1 MDTKYI
7 TPEHLKTLI
16 TVIDMVTERGALKGN
31 ELMTVSELR
40 NNLTLELE
48 FFVQEQQRLEQERMI
63 KLQQE
68 EEARKLK
75 EEQDAFLLKKKFADE
90 RLKRRELEKEL
101 ATVKLAPQP
110 VIDEQET
117 AELNTLA
124 QARSVEDVKSTDT
137 GQVMEF
143 KFIEQELE
151 AEKVKV
157 QQPPVETQQVESQ
170 PSEFSIPTEEPVQKP
185 RSKAREMANLVSGRV
200 TGSEPQV
207 TSSNVPTEESPVSE
221 VEDEKFDFNEV
232 GGDWIGEHVKEENV
246 GLQDKEHDEW
256 LEKHGTDD
264 VNEALSNIAD
274 ELEAADT
281 PSAVDD
287 AAAVMSGGAN
297 DDPLLS
303 LAQDLEVNTYE
314 SVEELEQKI
323 AEKNEAAEEY
333 EEFEEIVIPDAD
345 DLQGMTKAQIKESA
359 DGLGFEVDTKKTK
372 QIMMV
377 DFQRQADNLIAE
389 LTEQGAEI
397 STD

>member
-1 MDTKYI
+1 METKYI

-63 KLQQE
+63 KLQAE

-101 ATVKLAPQP
+101 ATVKLTPQP
-110 VIDEQET
+110 IIDEQET

-124 QARSVEDVKSTDT
+124 QARSVEDVKSVDT

-143 KFIEQELE
+143 KFIEKELE
-151 AEKVKV
+151 EEKVKV

-170 PSEFSIPTEEPVQKP
+170 PSDFSIPTEEPVQKP

-207 TSSNVPTEESPVSE
+207 TSSNLPTEESPVSE

-274 ELEAADT
+274 ELEAQDT

-287 AAAVMSGGAN
+287 AAEVMSSN
-297 DDPLLS
+297 DPLLS
-303 LAQDLEVNTYE
+303 LAQDLEVNTYD

-323 AEKNEAAEEY
+323 AEKNEVAEEY

-359 DGLGFEVDTKKTK
+359 DSLGFEVDSKKTK

-377 DFQRQADNLIAE
+377 DFQRQADTLIAE

>member
-170 PSEFSIPTEEPVQKP
+170 PSDFSIPTEEPVQKP

>member
-1 MDTKYI
+1 METKYI

-48 FFVQEQQRLEQERMI
+48 YFVQEQQRLEQERLI
-63 KLQQE
+63 QLQAE

-124 QARSVEDVKSTDT
+124 QARSVEDVKSEDT

-143 KFIEQELE
+143 KFIEKELE
-151 AEKVKV
+151 EEKVKV

-170 PSEFSIPTEEPVQKP
+170 PSDFSIPTEEPVQKP

-274 ELEAADT
+274 ELEAQDT

-287 AAAVMSGGAN
+287 AAEVMSSN
-297 DDPLLS
+297 DPLLS
-303 LAQDLEVNTYE
+303 LAQDLEVNTYD

-323 AEKNEAAEEY
+323 AEKNASTEEY

-359 DGLGFEVDTKKTK
+359 DSLGFEVDTKKTK

>member
-170 PSEFSIPTEEPVQKP
+170 PSDFSIPSEEPVQKP

>member
-1 MDTKYI
+1 METKYI

-63 KLQQE
+63 KLQAE

-101 ATVKLAPQP
+101 ATVKLTPQP
-110 VIDEQET
+110 IIDEQET

-124 QARSVEDVKSTDT
+124 QARSVEDVKSVDT

-143 KFIEQELE
+143 KFIEKELE
-151 AEKVKV
+151 EEKVKV

-170 PSEFSIPTEEPVQKP
+170 PSDFSIPTEEPVQKP

-207 TSSNVPTEESPVSE
+207 TSSNLPTEESPVSE

-274 ELEAADT
+274 ELEAQDT

-287 AAAVMSGGAN
+287 AAEVMSSN
-297 DDPLLS
+297 DPLLS
-303 LAQDLEVNTYE
+303 LAQDLEVNTYD

-323 AEKNEAAEEY
+323 AEKNEVAEEY

-359 DGLGFEVDTKKTK
+359 DSLGFEVDTKKTK

-377 DFQRQADNLIAE
+377 DFQRQADTLIAE